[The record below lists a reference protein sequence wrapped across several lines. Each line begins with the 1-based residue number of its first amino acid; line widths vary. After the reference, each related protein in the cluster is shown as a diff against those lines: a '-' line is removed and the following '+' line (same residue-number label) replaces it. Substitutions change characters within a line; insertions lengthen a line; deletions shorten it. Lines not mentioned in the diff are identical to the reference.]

1 MSTTVD
7 YRSSEEVISVL
18 KEALTNVKNQI
29 QYDAVVDLTLDED
42 SQATNF
48 PTSAGDG
55 GVSSEQLLS
64 PPTPPAENLPP
75 THNQFL
81 HSVLKLKGNFFF
93 KFRVSPNPK

>member
-1 MSTTVD
+1 M
-7 YRSSEEVISVL
+7 
-18 KEALTNVKNQI
+18 KNQI
-29 QYDAVVDLTLDED
+29 QYDADVDLPLDED

-64 PPTPPAENLPP
+64 PPTPPAKNLPR